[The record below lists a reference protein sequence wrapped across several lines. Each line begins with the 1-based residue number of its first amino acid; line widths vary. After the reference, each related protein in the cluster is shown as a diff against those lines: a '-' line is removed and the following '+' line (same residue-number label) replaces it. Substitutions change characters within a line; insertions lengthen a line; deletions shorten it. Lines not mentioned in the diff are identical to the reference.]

1 MLYNNNQLVSFLL
14 FTYNQEKYVEKAIE
28 GALEQ
33 SYSPLEIIISDD
45 CSIDGTYKIIENTVR
60 KYNGPHKV
68 IINRNEKNLGIAEHV
83 NKVFEMA
90 KGYFFVLAAGDDISL
105 SGRTQFLHDIFQ
117 SNESIMA
124 VCSGYEKIDK
134 NNLPLGIRITSQTG
148 LDDNSALKRIK
159 NNIWFGS
166 TAAIKASVYDF
177 FGDFQFKCADDR
189 PYYRRA
195 CMLGNIYRT
204 NKILVKY
211 RIGGISN
218 DTFNAAKSMLM
229 NDMQIA
235 GYKQCKHDL
244 NKILLFKAEKVKIK
258 ILLFKLL
265 ILAYI
270 KRSFLLI
277 IKKCGKWYG
286 K

>member
-1 MLYNNNQLVSFLL
+1 MLYNNNPLVSFLL

-45 CSIDGTYKIIENTVR
+45 CSTDGTYKIIENSVR

-68 IINRNEKNLGIAEHV
+68 IINRNDKNLGIAEHV

-124 VCSGYEKIDK
+124 VCSGYEKIDY
-134 NNLPLGIRITSQTG
+134 NNLCLESRTTQRTG
-148 LDDNSALKRIK
+148 FDSNHAFKKIK
-159 NNIWFGS
+159 DNIWFGS
-166 TAAIKASVYDF
+166 TAAIRADVYCF
-177 FGDFQFKCADDR
+177 FGKLQFKCADDR

-218 DTFNAAKSMLM
+218 DTFNVAKSMLM

-235 GYKQCKHDL
+235 GYKQCKNDL
-244 NKILLFKAEKVKIK
+244 KKTFISKTEKIKIK

-270 KRSFLLI
+270 KRAWLLI
-277 IKKCGKWYG
+277 NKKIRN
-286 K
+286 